1 MERKQ
6 SSHILSVANLKG
18 GPGKSTLT
26 LLFATTMV
34 DHFGLSV
41 MILDCD
47 HQRSIERKRNNEL
60 NGMDKDKWGKNKA
73 DIKGCDINKLDKEL
87 LGQVGK
93 YDVIFIDL
101 PGFLDVHIVEVFAYT
116 DVVIIPVV
124 MNEFDV
130 ASTMDFVLNTMKT
143 VKKLKNSD
151 NERFD
156 YYGILNKYSRK
167 LENRQV
173 GELSEELGLEFLT
186 EGISG
191 RVKYDRNLS
200 TMKSMSNGND
210 DELYLATKDLVKK
223 VYNN

>member
-1 MERKQ
+1 MERKE

-34 DHFGLSV
+34 DYFGLSV
-41 MILDCD
+41 LILDCD

-60 NGMDKDKWGKNKA
+60 NGKDQGKWGKKIV
-73 DIKGCDINKLDKEL
+73 DIKGCDLKKLDKEL

-130 ASTMDFVLNTMKT
+130 ASTMDFVINTMEN
-143 VKKLKNSD
+143 VRKLKNGD

-167 LENRQV
+167 FENRQV

-186 EGISG
+186 EGISN
-191 RVKYDRNLS
+191 RVKYDRHLS
-200 TMKSMSNGND
+200 TMGSISNGND
-210 DELYLATKDLVKK
+210 DELYLATRDLVKK
-223 VYNN
+223 VYKN